1 VIGDSRSF
9 WNEEAFGALGGV
21 RKLRN
26 FVIEYEATLDR
37 ALKQVEAVDRAFEE
51 HQMKCR
57 RMGMREPKELTQG
70 LTPDLLGAKLLH
82 EARVDCIAMEIASL
96 KEWLARAE
104 TSEREI
110 MEARCLQYG
119 PWGTGVGEPLR
130 EIDFQPVVGDE
141 EGFLRISCARS
152 PYDGMLVAD
161 YREFVCGPWVKRIS
175 AEMAAAL
182 EKVRDVTLPEAE
194 RDKWWP
200 VSQQGGKHVPF
211 DQLPP
216 RPEGF

>member
-1 VIGDSRSF
+1 MPETNYKPYTAPVNGRYKPGEHPSYDAALASFRSNSAVIGDSRSF

-82 EARVDCIAMEIASL
+82 EARVDCIAM
-96 KEWLARAE
+96 
-104 TSEREI
+104 
-110 MEARCLQYG
+110 
-119 PWGTGVGEPLR
+119 
-130 EIDFQPVVGDE
+130 
-141 EGFLRISCARS
+141 
-152 PYDGMLVAD
+152 
-161 YREFVCGPWVKRIS
+161 
-175 AEMAAAL
+175 
-182 EKVRDVTLPEAE
+182 
-194 RDKWWP
+194 
-200 VSQQGGKHVPF
+200 
-211 DQLPP
+211 
-216 RPEGF
+216 